1 MKNQYVCHN
10 CGKEFTKT
18 KDSVRF
24 KTIEGVYRYFCTW
37 FCK

>member
-1 MKNQYVCHN
+1 MKKYVCHN
-10 CGKEFTKT
+10 CGKEFVITMT
-18 KDSVRF
+18 SVKF